1 MGAFRYMANL
11 DQDRR
16 DARAWA
22 QEWHIKQK
30 NMKIFRVIAVIAVIA
45 ALYFIINFVIVH
57 ATRTTYGSVEE
68 MRAALQGRFETDYC
82 EDMEIIGDDITLT
95 YYEISHY
102 DSEYAEQYGYSEYE
116 DSVYDDKIVEW
127 DYRHGLIKC
136 NWMSDIKVDK
146 DGNLRYYSE
155 TFVKTDAP
163 KPVPIDPS
171 TLTGGSGT
179 WDTEGE
185 DPEAIDEA
193 AEAVQEEQQ
202 MTEESAEEAGVLAA
216 DASEGV

>member
-82 EDMEIIGDDITLT
+82 EDMEIIDQPAWWGN
-95 YYEISHY
+95 H
-102 DSEYAEQYGYSEYE
+102 SEYRLLNP
-116 DSVYDDKIVEW
+116 DPNVNFF
-127 DYRHGLIKC
+127 R
-136 NWMSDIKVDK
+136 
-146 DGNLRYYSE
+146 
-155 TFVKTDAP
+155 VK
-163 KPVPIDPS
+163 
-171 TLTGGSGT
+171 
-179 WDTEGE
+179 
-185 DPEAIDEA
+185 A
-193 AEAVQEEQQ
+193 ASI
-202 MTEESAEEAGVLAA
+202 TAA
-216 DASEGV
+216 H

>member
-1 MGAFRYMANL
+1 MANL

-16 DARAWA
+16 DAKAWA

-30 NMKIFRVIAVIAVIA
+30 NMKFLRVVAIIAAIA
-45 ALYFIINFVIVH
+45 ALYFITNFAIVH
-57 ATRTTYGSVEE
+57 ATRTTFGSVEE

-82 EDMEIIGDDITLT
+82 EDIEIIGDDITLT

-102 DSEYAEQYGYSEYE
+102 DSEYAEKYGYSEYE

-136 NWMSDIKVDK
+136 EWMSDIKVDK

-163 KPVPIDPS
+163 KPEPIDPS
-171 TLTGGSGT
+171 TLTGGSVT

-193 AEAVQEEQQ
+193 AEAVQEEQE